1 MKTHHTLDC
10 VEEID
15 FSVFAINSHTKP
27 YTLCW
32 NINKTLQLNF
42 EKVQNQLINNK
53 QEYPRYK
60 SNSNHGAE
68 YNIIV
73 NRSKDGYLIPDQ
85 KRVNYFLILNNKIAT
100 KSSKEIINESEQ
112 PESQS
117 KDSNDPFLV
126 RKVIYPNVGTQQK
139 QYRTDPGAV
148 RREQLKQICLAWW

>member
-42 EKVQNQLINNK
+42 EKVQNQLINNN
-53 QEYPRYK
+53 QEFSRYK
-60 SNSNHGAE
+60 SVSNHGAE

-73 NRSKDGYLIPDQ
+73 NRSKKGYLIPDQ
-85 KRVNYFLILNNKIAT
+85 KRVNYFLILNNKLAT
-100 KSSKEIINESEQ
+100 KSTEDII
-112 PESQS
+112 
-117 KDSNDPFLV
+117 
-126 RKVIYPNVGTQQK
+126 G
-139 QYRTDPGAV
+139 
-148 RREQLKQICLAWW
+148 QLKQIKEVLLVFKIDEKQTKYIDRFIFNDKKN